1 MRTLLLGSVLVV
13 AVHGVCIADS
23 NAPALPRDYERA
35 LLLIHTFN
43 GAGNEL
49 EVAMRLA
56 EKLAKSHPGQGY
68 SETLKAE
75 ALSTWQLDQRGEPTS
90 VRMQVI
96 ALADQALRLNPKLA
110 QAYVARA
117 RALVRAS
124 DYVEAYR
131 SVDAALKL
139 DPNLN
144 GAMFMQAEIFRR
156 TGMVSEAETWYL
168 KFIDATSDP
177 RRKSNGYYWLAKA
190 YQDGASRD
198 PSQRS
203 LLLPKARTAF
213 ESMLKLD
220 PGGAYG
226 NVNFAVFLNSEA
238 VDFGAAETYAQ
249 KALSIMEFPMAR
261 YHLAIA
267 RYQKLSL
274 ADLRASELRAAIRQV
289 HESTGISLEEAVEF
303 VSQCAGM
310 RARLQSVQQRAQNDA
325 AFISADSQPYLNTGC
340 RG

>member
-1 MRTLLLGSVLVV
+1 MRKLLWETILLL

-23 NAPALPRDYERA
+23 NTQALPADYQRA
-35 LLLIHTFN
+35 LLLIHTFS

-49 EVAMRLA
+49 DVAMQLA
-56 EKLAKSHPGQGY
+56 EKLSNSHPGQGY

-75 ALSTWQLDQRGEPTS
+75 ALSTWRLDQRGGPTS

-96 ALADQALRLNPKLA
+96 ALADQALRLNPRLA
-110 QAYVARA
+110 QAHVARA

-144 GAMFMQAEIFRR
+144 GAMFMRADIFRR
-156 TGMVSEAETWYL
+156 TGMTAEAEAWYL
-168 KFIDATSDP
+168 KFIGATADEK
-177 RRKSNGYYWLAKA
+177 RKSNGYYWLAKT
-190 YQDGASRD
+190 YQDAASRD

-203 LLLPKARTAF
+203 LMLPKARAAF

-220 PGGAYG
+220 PDGARD
-226 NVNFAVFLNSEA
+226 NVNYAVFLNSEA
-238 VDFGAAETYAQ
+238 VDFDAAERYAQ
-249 KALSIMEFPMAR
+249 KALSIMDFPMAR

-274 ADLRASELRAAIRQV
+274 RDLRASELRAAIRQV
-289 HESTGISLEEAVEF
+289 HESTGISLEDAVEF
-303 VSQCAGM
+303 VSPCVGM
-310 RARLQSVQQRAQNDA
+310 RARLQRVQARVLNDA
-325 AFISADSQPYLNTGC
+325 AFMSADSQRYLNAGC

>member
-1 MRTLLLGSVLVV
+1 LLV

-23 NAPALPRDYERA
+23 NTQALPADYQRA
-35 LLLIHTFN
+35 LLLIHTFS

-49 EVAMRLA
+49 DVAMQLA
-56 EKLAKSHPGQGY
+56 EKLSTSQPGQGY

-75 ALSTWQLDQRGEPTS
+75 ALSTWQLDQRGGPTS
-90 VRMQVI
+90 VRIHVI

-110 QAYVARA
+110 QAHVARA

-131 SVDAALKL
+131 SIDAALKL
-139 DPNLN
+139 DPKLN
-144 GAMFMQAEIFRR
+144 GAMFLRAEIFRR
-156 TGMVSEAETWYL
+156 TGMVADAETWYL
-168 KFIDATSDP
+168 KFIDATADQ

-220 PGGAYG
+220 PDGAWG

-238 VDFGAAETYAQ
+238 VDFGAAEQYAQ
-249 KALSIMEFPMAR
+249 KALGIMEFPMAR

-274 ADLRASELRAAIRQV
+274 RDLRASELREAIRQV
-289 HESTGISLEEAVEF
+289 HESTGISLEDAVGF
-303 VSQCAGM
+303 VTHCLGM
-310 RARLQSVQQRAQNDA
+310 RARLQSVQERALNDA
-325 AFISADSQPYLNTGC
+325 PFMSADSQRYLNTGC